1 MKRAILLCIAIVVS
15 LVAVTSTL
23 AYFTDQV
30 QADGI
35 VASGNINIFQ
45 HEYEHAKDADGN
57 KLDTLQPYTQSQLLY
72 PGSDIDKI
80 VTVENAGKNNAYVRT
95 FIAVPSYYDANGNS
109 ISWLSLNKNAAAPE
123 WIWADTP
130 ITNVTI
136 DGEVYDIYYATNKE
150 ILAPGATT
158 EASLLGYHISEQVG
172 YKDGSYVFNLP
183 DGTAVPLS
191 SERDFKILVAT
202 EATQAIV
209 FENAEDAMDTT
220 YGSVPNANRHPW
232 KKVVFAATQSDL
244 DAALQNAAYDTQI
257 SLAKGSYTLPAKLPN
272 GIRIEASEPDV
283 ILALADELS
292 AYDVKIDGVTIENKM
307 VFHGHGSFQE
317 VTFQQG
323 WSASQL
329 TGDLQFDYCVYD
341 TAQYDAGQ
349 YTVSQTECTKLDG
362 TAIQP

>member
-1 MKRAILLCIAIVVS
+1 M
-15 LVAVTSTL
+15 
-23 AYFTDQV
+23 
-30 QADGI
+30 
-35 VASGNINIFQ
+35 
-45 HEYEHAKDADGN
+45 
-57 KLDTLQPYTQSQLLY
+57 
-72 PGSDIDKI
+72 
-80 VTVENAGKNNAYVRT
+80 
-95 FIAVPSYYDANGNS
+95 
-109 ISWLSLNKNAAAPE
+109 
-123 WIWADTP
+123 
-130 ITNVTI
+130 
-136 DGEVYDIYYATNKE
+136 
-150 ILAPGATT
+150 
-158 EASLLGYHISEQVG
+158 G

-232 KKVVFAATQSDL
+232 QKIVFAATQAEL
-244 DAALQNAAYDTQI
+244 NDALNAADYDTQI

-292 AYDVKIDGVTIENKM
+292 AYDVEIDGVTIENKM